1 MRRLPLAA
9 LVLLFSIAL
18 HSQPVFPTIFP
29 PEEYA
34 ARRAQVF
41 AQIGDGV
48 AILQATTERPGEQAF
63 RQANQFFY
71 LCGVQESRAILVLD
85 GRTHRATI
93 YLMPL
98 EPRDVASKFGP
109 GLLEP
114 GDAAM
119 KATGLDAVLPR
130 PQFATDLALFATDH
144 RILYTPFRPEVL
156 GESSSYDTVLL
167 DKLNHQDPWDGR
179 DSREQVFR
187 AKLAAALDKAAPDGA
202 ATSNLAAGK
211 AIRDLDPII
220 DALRAIKSPREIAIL
235 REATRITMLGIER
248 AMHNTH
254 PGVFEYQLQ
263 ADAEYIF
270 KKYGSFGPSYFAL
283 VATGPNTWY
292 THYHRNT
299 AQLEA
304 GQLVQLD
311 DAPDYKYYSSDLSRI
326 FPVDGHFTK
335 QQLER
340 YSLYLNM
347 YQILLHSIAPHLTP
361 NQILAKAVPQM
372 DAALAAHTFHDDAT
386 RTAFQKF
393 VDGFHKQLAAN
404 SPHAMLGHSVGME
417 VHDQYSVFPPYTTLE
432 PGAVFTIEPMIRF
445 EDDHTGLR
453 IEDMLLIT
461 PDGVDNMSADLPE
474 EPAAIEKLM
483 HSPLPTDLR

>member
-18 HSQPVFPTIFP
+18 HAQPVFSTIFP

-34 ARRAQVF
+34 ARRAQLF

-63 RQANQFFY
+63 RQGNQFFY

-85 GRTHRATI
+85 GRTHRTTL
-93 YLMPL
+93 YLKPL
-98 EPRDVASKFGP
+98 NPRDITSKYGP

-114 GDAAM
+114 GDAAVQ
-119 KATGLDAVLPR
+119 ATGLDAVLPR
-130 PQFATDLALFATDH
+130 DHFATALAQFAADH
-144 RILYTPFRPEVL
+144 RTIYTPFRPETL
-156 GESSSYDTVLL
+156 GEASSYDTVLL
-167 DKLNHQDPWDGR
+167 DKLNHADTWDGR
-179 DSREQVFR
+179 DSREQIFR
-187 AKLAAALDKAAPDGA
+187 AKLKAAAPGSD
-202 ATSNLAAGK
+202 
-211 AIRDLDPII
+211 IRDLDPIV
-220 DALRAIKSPREIAIL
+220 DALRAIKSPREITII

-248 AMHNTH
+248 AMHNTR

-326 FPVDGHFTK
+326 FPVDGYFTK

-361 NQILAKAVPQM
+361 HQVLAKAVPQM
-372 DAALAAHTFHDDAT
+372 DASLAAHTFHDDAT
-386 RTAFQKF
+386 RAAFQKF
-393 VDGFHKQLAAN
+393 VADFHQQLDAN
-404 SPHAMLGHSVGME
+404 SPHLMLGHSVGME
-417 VHDQYSVFPPYTTLE
+417 VHDQAGVFPPYTTLE
-432 PGAVFTIEPMIRF
+432 PGAIFTIEPMVRF

-461 PDGVDNMSADLPE
+461 PTGVDNLSADLPE

-483 HSPLPTDLR
+483 HSPLPADLR